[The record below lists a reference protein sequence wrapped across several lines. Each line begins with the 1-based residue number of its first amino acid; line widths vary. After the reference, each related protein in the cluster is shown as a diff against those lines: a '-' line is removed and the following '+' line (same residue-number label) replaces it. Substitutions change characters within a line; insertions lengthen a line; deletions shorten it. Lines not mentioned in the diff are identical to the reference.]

1 MTDAVKQL
9 TALSERLRSG
19 DFEALRSAL
28 ADEYFGSTPGADD
41 PPAADRVADFVVALQ
56 GALPDLTASLDQIE
70 ERSDGTLNATLTVR
84 GTHEGNLFG
93 APGSGDTI
101 EWTTPVTFRRVGER
115 FAVRIDDMPTPQ
127 RVGLIRRLHLVNP
140 ADEMDKPPRYPV
152 AMPEFLLRL
161 VFTGEAGDRPCS
173 HLDQIT
179 VTEPTTD
186 VCQDCVG
193 AGDIWPVLR
202 MCLICGYVGCCDT
215 SKNRH
220 MAQHYQETGHPIF
233 RSIHRD
239 EGWIWCYADD
249 AFFGKST
256 LTRG

>member
-1 MTDAVKQL
+1 VTEAVDQL
-9 TALSERLRSG
+9 TVLSEHLRSG
-19 DFEALRSAL
+19 DFEVLRSAL
-28 ADEYFGSTPGADD
+28 ADEYFGCTPGPDD
-41 PPAADRVADFVVALQ
+41 PRAAERIADFVGALKD
-56 GALPDLTASLDQIE
+56 ALPDLTASLDQIE
-70 ERSDGTLNATLTVR
+70 ERSDGTLDAMLTVR
-84 GTHEGNLFG
+84 GTHEGTLFG

-101 EWTTPVTFRRVGER
+101 EWTTPVTFRRIGDR
-115 FAVRIDDMPTPQ
+115 FAVRIAEMPTPQ
-127 RVGLIRRLHLVNP
+127 RVALIRQLRLVNP
-140 ADEMDKPPRYPV
+140 ADEMDKPPRNPV

-173 HLDQIT
+173 HLDQIQ
-179 VTEPTTD
+179 VTEPATD
-186 VCQDCVG
+186 TCHDCVD

-220 MAQHYQETGHPIF
+220 MAQHYHETGHPIF

-249 AFFGKST
+249 AFFEKST
-256 LTRG
+256 LTRR